1 MNNNYDEYLKEI
13 SDESVKE
20 ALKLTF
26 TVAIPTILKQ
36 YESEAT
42 QANVMIS
49 FSELIKS
56 VRIEGLRES
65 LLIES
70 PFYQVYPE
78 FNQKLFEWVESVEY
92 KDVIYDILDR
102 VTFNTIFDC
111 IIEGLNNGT
120 ITPEDLSGFSDD

>member
-20 ALKLTF
+20 ALRLTF

-36 YESEAT
+36 YENEIM

-56 VRIEGLRES
+56 VRVKGLKES
-65 LLIES
+65 LLTES
-70 PFYQVYPE
+70 PFYKVYPG
-78 FNQKLFEWVESVEY
+78 FNQKLFEWIESVEY

-102 VTFNTIFDC
+102 VTFNTIANCGSIPKFV
-111 IIEGLNNGT
+111 
-120 ITPEDLSGFSDD
+120 

>member
-36 YESEAT
+36 YENEAT

>member
-20 ALKLTF
+20 ALRLTF

-36 YESEAT
+36 YENEAT
-42 QANVMIS
+42 QANVMIL

-70 PFYQVYPE
+70 PFYQVYSE
-78 FNQKLFEWVESVEY
+78 FTQKLFEWVESVEY

-102 VTFNTIFDC
+102 VTFKIISAC
-111 IIEGLNNGT
+111 IIEGLNKGT
-120 ITPEDLSGFSDD
+120 ITPEDLSGFSDE